1 MDRGKATTARCGR
14 RAAVP
19 SRRLAAELRRLFAVR
34 DLRAAASEPR
44 RSPRAG
50 FKPLIVFPS
59 PAPWLGLS
67 GAAVNSS
74 AGAGADASS
83 GAGGAGAPRPS
94 WGPDPPL
101 GHLRP
106 RRGRAGNAERRV
118 VEEYRIPSRVAPES

>member
-1 MDRGKATTARCGR
+1 MAARCGR

-19 SRRLAAELRRLFAVR
+19 SCRLAVGLRRLSERAIYA
-34 DLRAAASEPR
+34 LRHPR

-83 GAGGAGAPRPS
+83 RAGGTGAPRPS
-94 WGPDPPL
+94 
-101 GHLRP
+101 
-106 RRGRAGNAERRV
+106 
-118 VEEYRIPSRVAPES
+118 